1 MTVAQAGN
9 FSNRPVIQ
17 CIGNN
22 TVDIF
27 FPKKWWKFGNRSEL
41 QLPKMTKKIVLDSF
55 PRHLKL
61 CLRRSCNSSHGI
73 ATRQQCSGCWVWQHT
88 LHIKHRKTHIYQA
101 HQTLKGANL
110 VVDPFFHSADH
121 FLWYCMLKTDF
132 NLFISPSIIDTSSK
146 NFLKWESD
154 VSLSESKN
162 RERVLW
168 TGGSQVQVST
178 SGTPQDEAIV
188 ASVHTLNYY
197 FCTQHSKSLALCT

>member
-1 MTVAQAGN
+1 
-9 FSNRPVIQ
+9 
-17 CIGNN
+17 
-22 TVDIF
+22 
-27 FPKKWWKFGNRSEL
+27 
-41 QLPKMTKKIVLDSF
+41 MTKKIVLDSF

-146 NFLKWESD
+146 NFFEMRIGRFPFGVQESRESSLDRWKPSAGLNKW
-154 VSLSESKN
+154 
-162 RERVLW
+162 
-168 TGGSQVQVST
+168 
-178 SGTPQDEAIV
+178 
-188 ASVHTLNYY
+188 HTTRWGYCCQ
-197 FCTQHSKSLALCT
+197 CTHSKLLLLYTAF